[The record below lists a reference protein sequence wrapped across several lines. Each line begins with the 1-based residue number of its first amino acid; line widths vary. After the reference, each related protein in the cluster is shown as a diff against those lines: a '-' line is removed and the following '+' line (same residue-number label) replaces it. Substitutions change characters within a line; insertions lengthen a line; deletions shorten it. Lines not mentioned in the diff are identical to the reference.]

1 MDILLS
7 LDKITILWVFEA
19 SVLLLSFST
28 AIHALLR
35 KREPR
40 ASLLWITVCLFIPL
54 LGPILYLLL
63 GVNRIHHLHNR
74 GAVKNVSQTS
84 LLAHQKLDESEQHNI
99 HYPSHVLLVSA
110 VTGLPLSAGNKVEML
125 NNGEE
130 AYPAMLDAINRAN
143 DWIYLC
149 MYIFEH
155 KGIGGKFITA
165 LENANKRGIEIRVL
179 LDGVGAYYNFG
190 RTRSLLREKGIK
202 VAYFLPPRL
211 IPPQLG
217 INMRNHRKMLIT
229 DGIEGF
235 IGGMNIRQS
244 HLLNSSDTK
253 HPTRDT
259 MFCLQGP
266 ILKQICNVFED
277 DWLYAFGEN
286 LPVRTFNI
294 LPIGMSWCRTIAD
307 GPGLQ
312 LDALINILIGAI
324 GSAHTSIEIKTPYFL
339 PPRELISALQ
349 SAALRGV
356 EVSLLLP
363 VHNNLP
369 YVHWAMRH
377 MLWQLLKYDIK
388 VFYQPPPFDHSKILV
403 IDQRYCQVGS
413 ANLDTRSLRLNFEL
427 TVEIYDEVLG
437 NQLSEQIKQDKK
449 NADRLSQ
456 EQLDKRTFPVKMWDA
471 LCWLFTPYL

>member
-1 MDILLS
+1 MDILFS
-7 LDKITILWVFEA
+7 LERTPILWVFKA
-19 SVLLLSFST
+19 CVLILGFST
-28 AIHALLR
+28 AVHALLR

-40 ASLLWITVCLFIPL
+40 ASLLWIIVCLFVPL

-63 GVNRIHHLHNR
+63 GINRIHRLHNR
-74 GAVKNVSQTS
+74 GAVKIASQTS

-99 HYPSHVLLVSA
+99 HYPKHVLLVSA
-110 VTGLPLSAGNKVEML
+110 VTGLPLCAGNQVKML

-130 AYPAMLDAINRAN
+130 AYPAMLDSINRAS

-155 KGIGGKFITA
+155 KGIGGEFITA
-165 LENANKRGIEIRVL
+165 LENASKRGVEIRVL
-179 LDGVGAYYNFG
+179 MDGVGAIYNFG
-190 RTRSLLREKGIK
+190 RTRSQLREKGIK

-244 HLLNSSDTK
+244 HLLNTSDRK
-253 HPTRDT
+253 HLTRDA

-277 DWLYAFGEN
+277 DWLYACGEN
-286 LPVRTFNI
+286 LPVRKFSTISN
-294 LPIGMSWCRTIAD
+294 GSSWCRTIAD

-356 EVSLLLP
+356 KVSLLLP

-377 MLWQLLKYDIK
+377 MLWQLLKFNIK
-388 VFYQPPPFDHSKILV
+388 VYYQAPPFDHSKLLV

-437 NQLSEQIKQDKK
+437 NQLSEQIKLDKQD
-449 NADRLSQ
+449 AEELTQ
-456 EQLDKRTFPVKMWDA
+456 EQLDKRPFPVKMWDA
-471 LCWLFTPYL
+471 FCWLFTPYL

>member
-1 MDILLS
+1 MDILL
-7 LDKITILWVFEA
+7 LLEKIPIYWVFE
-19 SVLLLSFST
+19 SFVLLLSFST
-28 AIHALLR
+28 AVHALLR

-54 LGPILYLLL
+54 LGPILYLLF
-63 GVNRIHHLHNR
+63 GINRVHHLHKL
-74 GAVKNVSQTS
+74 GAVKTVSQTS
-84 LLAHQKLDESEQHNI
+84 LLSHQTLDESEQHNI
-99 HYPSHVLLVSA
+99 HYPNHVLLVSA
-110 VTGLPLSAGNKVEML
+110 VTGLPLCAGNKVEML

-130 AYPAMLDAINRAN
+130 VYPAMLDAINLAS

-155 KGIGGKFITA
+155 KGIGGEFITA
-165 LENANKRGIEIRVL
+165 LQNANKRGVEIRVL

-190 RTRSLLREKGIK
+190 RTRSQLRKKGIK
-202 VAYFLPPRL
+202 VAYFLPPSL

-229 DGIEGF
+229 DGTVGF

-244 HLLNSSDTK
+244 HLLITTEVK
-253 HPTRDT
+253 HHTRDA
-259 MFCLQGP
+259 MFRLQGP
-266 ILKQICNVFED
+266 VLKQLWNVFED
-277 DWLYAFGEN
+277 DWLYAYGEK
-286 LPVRTFNI
+286 LPVRNFNS
-294 LPIGMSWCRTIAD
+294 LPDGLSWCRTIAD

-312 LDALINILIGAI
+312 LDALLNILIGAI

-356 EVSLLLP
+356 EVTLLLP

-369 YVHWAMRH
+369 YIHWAMRH
-377 MLWQLLKYDIK
+377 MLWQLLKYNIK
-388 VFYQPPPFDHSKILV
+388 VYYQAPPFDHSKLLV

-413 ANLDTRSLRLNFEL
+413 ANLDARSLRLNFEL

-437 NQLSEQIKQDKK
+437 KQLSEHINQDKK
-449 NADRLSQ
+449 NAEELSQ
-456 EQLDKRTFPVKMWDA
+456 EQLDKRSFPVKMWDA
-471 LCWLFTPYL
+471 FCWLFTPYL